1 MEDVAVLP
9 QQRAERAGVLL
20 PGGAKSAQPVGNIV
34 GQPCA
39 AECAVGLQAPHR
51 QFPHIHLNVLE
62 GGQQIG
68 ESIVLKNLDRLKAAA
83 ILQDAVL
90 RQQAVD
96 AIQPLPRLAAAALEH
111 KPLLMFHV
119 PQIVR
124 GDLFNRHLSLLSA
137 GASGR
142 RRPSNGLLIR
152 HHGDAQLTSFIDLL
166 PHSICPDRTVH
177 IHLLAGFQQAQSHRP
192 GFLIPGRVS
201 GICDRREQQVR
212 TDRDISLRKHLLRFL
227 PRKLHIVCHIAPQR
241 STDISS
247 LGVSVSAGAVT
258 SATRSATGGYVGL

>member
-83 ILQDAVL
+83 IL
-90 RQQAVD
+90 
-96 AIQPLPRLAAAALEH
+96 
-111 KPLLMFHV
+111 
-119 PQIVR
+119 
-124 GDLFNRHLSLLSA
+124 
-137 GASGR
+137 
-142 RRPSNGLLIR
+142 
-152 HHGDAQLTSFIDLL
+152 
-166 PHSICPDRTVH
+166 
-177 IHLLAGFQQAQSHRP
+177 
-192 GFLIPGRVS
+192 
-201 GICDRREQQVR
+201 
-212 TDRDISLRKHLLRFL
+212 
-227 PRKLHIVCHIAPQR
+227 
-241 STDISS
+241 
-247 LGVSVSAGAVT
+247 
-258 SATRSATGGYVGL
+258 